1 MTAPDGSKVARSV
14 EVFTSEGLIMDQLET
29 TVVNPDELMAS
40 LSYIQANPPV
50 FAVGDPGVKVPGW
63 HIRAWGEA
71 LTRAEKTVGLSE
83 SSPAGRLYTIP
94 LTK

>member
-1 MTAPDGSKVARSV
+1 
-14 EVFTSEGLIMDQLET
+14 MDQLET